1 MKRNYVT
8 NTGLFA
14 LVIAL
19 VISLSWVSVNI
30 WGGSKVEAQISTQVT
45 YDSAMTVKEF
55 AADNNLPDKV
65 VKQVFG
71 LKNAQELNLPLSN
84 FQVKEDE
91 LLEKVNV
98 ATALYAE
105 SLSKD
110 WVKIVLKFGLWF
122 IFLAF
127 VYVLTRKNKVG
138 AHNRKW
144 LYLSSVLIFG
154 VILGSDPSP
163 MGTVKDAITMYALQG
178 ALFIPRFVALA
189 VFLVLVV
196 VLNKFICSWG
206 CQLGTL
212 QDFIF
217 RLNRNKNDTKGI
229 VRQYKVPFAISNAI
243 RIGFLVLF
251 TIVAFVWTF
260 DLVEYIDPFK
270 LFHPQVVSIVGW
282 VFIAVILIASMFVY
296 RPWCHFFCPFG
307 LVGWLF
313 EKLSVV
319 KIKVDYNK
327 CVACGTCSSACPSSV
342 MDSILKQDKTIPDCF
357 SCMNCINVCPEDAIC
372 FSSGKRDKVP
382 EGKFEK

>member
-8 NTGLFA
+8 NTGLFV

-19 VISLSWVSVNI
+19 VVLLSWMSVNI
-30 WGGSKVEAQISTQVT
+30 WGGSKVEAQVFSEVA

-55 AADNNLPDKV
+55 AADNNLPNKV
-65 VKQVFG
+65 VSQIFG
-71 LKNAQELNLPLSN
+71 LNNAQELNRPISSFEVN
-84 FQVKEDE
+84 EDE

-122 IFLAF
+122 TFLAF
-127 VYVLTRKNKVG
+127 IYVLVRKNKIG

-144 LYLSSVLIFG
+144 LYLLSFAVFG
-154 VILGSDPSP
+154 VVLGSDPSP

-178 ALFIPRFVALA
+178 ALFIPRFVALT
-189 VFLVLVV
+189 VFLVMVV

-217 RLNRNKNDTKGI
+217 RLNRNKKDTKGI
-229 VRQYKVPFAISNAI
+229 VRQYKVPFAVSNTI
-243 RIGFLVLF
+243 RIGFLLLF
-251 TIVAFVWTF
+251 TVIAFVWTF

-270 LFHPQVVSIVGW
+270 LFHPQVVNIAGW
-282 VFIAVILIASMFVY
+282 VFIAIILVASML
-296 RPWCHFFCPFG
+296 CTGHG
-307 LVGWLF
+307 
-313 EKLSVV
+313 
-319 KIKVDYNK
+319 
-327 CVACGTCSSACPSSV
+327 
-342 MDSILKQDKTIPDCF
+342 
-357 SCMNCINVCPEDAIC
+357 AIS
-372 FSSGKRDKVP
+372 FALLDL
-382 EGKFEK
+382 